1 MKIITT
7 ALAALALTTVMSVA
21 PAQQAKADGGV
32 TIAIGVGAFLLA
44 DALVGRECGRE
55 EWPLNIIRKIGD
67 ELHGR
72 PGCYHKRH
80 HHDDDGGHKGHHR
93 HHAPKDKLK

>member
-7 ALAALALTTVMSVA
+7 ALAALTLTTVMSVA

-32 TIAIGVGAFLLA
+32 TIAVGVGAFLLA

-80 HHDDDGGHKGHHR
+80 HHDDDGGHKDHHR